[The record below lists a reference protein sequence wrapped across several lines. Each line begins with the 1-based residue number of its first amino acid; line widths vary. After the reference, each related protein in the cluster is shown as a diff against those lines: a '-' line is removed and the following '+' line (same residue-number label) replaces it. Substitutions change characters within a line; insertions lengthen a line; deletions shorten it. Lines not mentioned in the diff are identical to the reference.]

1 MRLMP
6 SAEYDGQV
14 GLTPVPLSLI
24 HTHKHSHKPP
34 KLHPLPPVSVRAYT
48 YLRNIA
54 CAGEGED
61 DWAQILWQQ
70 TGLDLTAQGGN
81 GGLGSTAAGIVV
93 GGTDVLKQE
102 GGQDQ

>member
-1 MRLMP
+1 MRLVL

-14 GLTPVPLSLI
+14 GLTPVPLSLN
-24 HTHKHSHKPP
+24 HPGTSAPHSTPP
-34 KLHPLPPVSVRAYT
+34 PPPPQVSVRAYT

-70 TGLDLTAQGGN
+70 TRLDLTAQGGN

-93 GGTDVLKQE
+93 GGADVLRQE